1 MATTQIHAI
10 TSTPHLALRY
20 CMSDKVEELNV
31 DKEINNNIPYNV
43 FDDNGKKYVKYVTLN
58 SFLNCNSEYPFSS
71 YEEKRETW
79 QNKKYTNNGTRA
91 KDGKEPLMYHLYQS
105 FKGWE
110 VSPTVANE
118 IGRKLAEEVF
128 KGYTVTVSTHSNTDN
143 VHNHFIISAWD
154 DNGRKWDNCHK
165 TTNQI
170 RRVSDRLCKEYGLD
184 VLEKTSQMNL
194 IKYYDK
200 DGKIHYY
207 EPTELKDRK
216 IAKRRQGDITTDDV
230 NSYRNSEAYADGE
243 RKLLDNRTEIK
254 NDIDVLLPTCNS
266 YEELLYRLREMGYT
280 IRDKKKNG
288 EWLAHVSFK
297 APLHQRATREDNIGD
312 GKFYL
317 RENLEKY
324 FSEREV
330 NNVRPHG
337 EDGLVF
343 YPEYDY
349 GKIDVSKI
357 NEEYKVVNVDG
368 QREIRERTPLERK
381 VIKDV
386 KAKDVEVKGLIDT
399 TTLER
404 LIEEQRNGISA
415 STQSRRHQHELIE
428 QIRSSLRCLNYTE
441 KNNVANYE
449 HLLSSYRNYKTK
461 YENAVV
467 FIDKSEKSI
476 HQLKRVLSL
485 PAEIQRLKQRIENN
499 KSDVQYLLES
509 YSKDEYTLRKWEEEV
524 KNAKIDTEKGY
535 ASLLN
540 KVNEF
545 EQRQNANR
553 EQLERIKKELSELDN
568 CMRTYIRIDTENGAR
583 DEKAI
588 STYESIKIGEKIKTE
603 KGQEK

>member
-91 KDGKEPLMYHLYQS
+91 KDGKEPLMYHLTQD

-118 IGRKLAEEVF
+118 IGRKLAEEIF
-128 KGYTVTVSTHSNTDN
+128 KGYTVTVSTHCNTNN

-170 RRVSDRLCKEYGLD
+170 RKVSDRLCKEYGLD
-184 VLEKTSQMNL
+184 VLEKTGQMNL

-200 DGKIHYY
+200 QGKLHYY
-207 EPTELKDRK
+207 EPTEFKDRR
-216 IAKRRQGDITTDDV
+216 IEERRKGNITTDDV
-230 NSYRNSEAYADGE
+230 NSYRNSEAYADVAK
-243 RKLLDNRTEIK
+243 KLLDNRTEIK

-266 YEELLYRLREMGYT
+266 YEELLYRLREMGYA

-330 NNVRPHG
+330 NNVRPHR
-337 EDGLVF
+337 EDNLQY

-357 NEEYKVVNVDG
+357 NEEYKVVNFDG

-404 LIEEQRNGISA
+404 LIEEQRNGISTA
-415 STQSRRHQHELIE
+415 TQSRRYQHELVE

-441 KNNVANYE
+441 KNNVANYSQI
-449 HLLSSYRNYKTK
+449 LSSYQNYKTK
-461 YENAVV
+461 YENAIV

-476 HQLKRVLSL
+476 HQLKRILNL
-485 PAEIQRLKQRIENN
+485 PAEIKKLKQRIENN

-509 YSKDEYTLRKWEEEV
+509 YSKDEYTLRKWEAEV
-524 KNAKIDTEKGY
+524 KSAKIDTEKGY
-535 ASLLN
+535 ASLSS
-540 KVNEF
+540 KVKEF

-568 CMRTYIRIDTENGAR
+568 CMRTYIRIDTDNGAR

-588 STYESIKIGEKIKTE
+588 RAYEDIKIREEIKAEKS
-603 KGQEK
+603 QEK